1 MKRNAILFS
10 LILMSFPLV
19 AAAADFG
26 AHIGYYDNDVKKAYI
41 GADLSFPIGPI
52 AIMPNIDYWKE
63 HSEGYWLGGGD
74 IVLRYGDKGM
84 AWWLGAGPTYGYVTG
99 YHEPATVYGEI
110 GGPFGNGK
118 DKAWGWDA
126 NGGVTFGNW
135 GGVRPYVTGRYNKVK
150 DLKVGGVAVGIRFGQ

>member
-52 AIMPNIDYWKE
+52 AIMPNIAYWKE

-74 IVLRYGDKGM
+74 VVLRYGDKGM
-84 AWWLGAGPTYGYVTG
+84 AWWLGAGR
-99 YHEPATVYGEI
+99 A
-110 GGPFGNGK
+110 
-118 DKAWGWDA
+118 
-126 NGGVTFGNW
+126 
-135 GGVRPYVTGRYNKVK
+135 
-150 DLKVGGVAVGIRFGQ
+150 AVGVSASGRSWCRRPFPLWPRHRRSA